1 MGRSCLQP
9 VVSFR
14 EYINVRQGWMGG
26 LLTEDA
32 PHKCYRDLVPEIVIL
47 RRHGAKSN
55 IVRGFSH

>member
-1 MGRSCLQP
+1 MGD
-9 VVSFR
+9 
-14 EYINVRQGWMGG
+14 

-32 PHKCYRDLVPEIVIL
+32 PHKCYRDLVPKIVIL